1 MKQIPLDISV
11 ATDGTLLPSKNI
23 LETAR
28 VIARILERK
37 ENEWWSSGVTF
48 FLPDADMFWG
58 FNDELSILG

>member
-37 ENEWWSSGVTF
+37 ENE
-48 FLPDADMFWG
+48 
-58 FNDELSILG
+58 